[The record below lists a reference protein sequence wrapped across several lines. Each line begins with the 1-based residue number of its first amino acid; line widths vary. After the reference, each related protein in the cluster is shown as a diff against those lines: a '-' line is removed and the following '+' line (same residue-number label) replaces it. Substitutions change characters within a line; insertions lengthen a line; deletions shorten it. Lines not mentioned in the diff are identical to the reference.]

1 MPFHPI
7 ALGALYPGIERGL
20 SADILATRALGG
32 EAYPICTSLIVAGD
46 GVVTD
51 LLEVP
56 SDTVSAQLEHVF
68 NVNTPNA
75 ARVGILGSPA
85 TVDIAFRH
93 LGQHLS
99 GPLILD
105 LTLSGPSGEDLADGR
120 VRELLAERM
129 PLPDLVTIRAQ
140 DAQLLVGMEIG
151 TLDDAQVAVQRMHKR
166 GARRIL
172 LRCGA
177 IGQEFSSPEDGDPF
191 HNDLYYDGEDFALF
205 EAPPLDRPHVTGASS
220 ALTMAILK
228 SLVDGDAMPDAIQ
241 AGKAFVSQ
249 SLYRAD
255 GEESARAPAYF
266 AAASHLFAP
275 SER

>member
-20 SADILATRALGG
+20 SADILAARALGG
-32 EAYPICTSLIVAGD
+32 TAYPVCTSLIIAGD

-99 GPLILD
+99 GPIVLD
-105 LTLSGPSGEDLADGR
+105 LTLSGPSGEDLADGS
-120 VRELLAERM
+120 VRELLAERL
-129 PLPDLVTIRAQ
+129 PLPDLVTLRAQ
-140 DAQLLVGMEIG
+140 DAQLLVGMEID
-151 TLDDAQVAVQRMHKR
+151 TLDDAQVAVQRLHKR

-172 LRCGA
+172 LRCGVMS
-177 IGQEFSSPEDGDPF
+177 QEFASPEDGPPF
-191 HNDLYYDGEDFALF
+191 HNDLYYDGDEFALF
-205 EAPPLDRPHVTGASS
+205 EAPPMDRPGVSGASS
-220 ALTMAILK
+220 ALSMAILY
-228 SLVDGDAMPDAIQ
+228 AITEGSDVPAAVQ
-241 AGKAFVSQ
+241 QGKAYVSE
-249 SLYRAD
+249 SLHRAPGGTD
-255 GEESARAPAYF
+255 ARAPGYF
-266 AAASHLFAP
+266 EAASHLFAP
-275 SER
+275 SSR